1 MKSDHR
7 IRAVMLDWAGTTVD
21 HGSLAPV
28 FALQTLF
35 SKHGIELSREN
46 ARKDMGLAKR
56 DHIRA
61 ILGLLG
67 VRSQWR
73 LLHGTDP
80 EETNVETL
88 FDEFSPLQL
97 EIIAQHSQLLP
108 GVAETVAAW
117 KDRSLRIGSSTGY
130 TREMLSAVMARAA
143 QAGFSP
149 DASVCP
155 DEAGGGRPYPWMLM
169 RNAQLLDAYPP
180 SLCVK
185 IGDTISDIEE
195 GRNAGMWTIGI
206 TRTGNLIGLDAD
218 QWAELPEAEKQSRLA
233 AAERQFIDAG
243 ADFIAE
249 DIPAC
254 DKILLQIEDRLQRSK
269 NGLDA

>member
-1 MKSDHR
+1 MKSDRR

-28 FALQTLF
+28 FALQALF
-35 SKHGIELSREN
+35 IKNGIELSREN

-61 ILGLLG
+61 ILHLPNVL
-67 VRSQWR
+67 SQWR
-73 LLHGTDP
+73 SLHSADP
-80 EETNVETL
+80 EEANVEAL
-88 FDEFSPLQL
+88 FHEFSPLQL

-108 GVAETVAAW
+108 GVAETVSGW
-117 KDRSLRIGSSTGY
+117 KNRDIRIGSSTGY
-130 TREMLSAVMARAA
+130 TREMLSLVMARAE

-169 RNAQLLDAYPP
+169 RNAQLLDVYPP

-206 TRTGNLIGLDAD
+206 TRTGNLIGLDAV
-218 QWAELPEAEKQSRLA
+218 QWAELPEVEKQSLLA
-233 AAERQFIDAG
+233 AASRQFLDAG

-249 DIPAC
+249 DITAC
-254 DKILLQIEDRLQRSK
+254 DNILLQIENHPQQRR
-269 NGLDA
+269 NNRP